1 MKKLA
6 LTIAAVA
13 GASLSV
19 FAQGQVGFDNNNA
32 NGFVVTS
39 PNGDASS
46 QVTGSYA
53 SASSFTVELW
63 ALSGPA
69 STTAGLVG
77 LDSFGYL
84 NPADLVSDGFSEVT
98 NPGNVTGSAGVFS
111 AALNAIVPGTTSGN
125 TVLAVVAWTGNFTD
139 FASADVAGDNLG
151 ILAFVNAIG
160 PASPTPFTGDIAPGW
175 NALAN
180 SPQSA
185 ANGGSEDLILSPV
198 SVVPEP
204 TTLALAGLGGAALL
218 AFRRR
223 KA

>member
-6 LTIAAVA
+6 LIIASVA

-32 NGFVVTS
+32 NGYVVTS
-39 PNGDASS
+39 TNADTSS
-46 QVTGSYA
+46 TVSGSYA
-53 SASSFTVELW
+53 QASSFTVELW

-69 STTAGLVG
+69 NTTNGLAGI
-77 LDSFGYL
+77 DAYGYL

-98 NPGNVTGSAGVFS
+98 NPGNVTGASGVFS

-125 TVLAVVAWTGNFTD
+125 TVLAVVAWTGNYSSFS
-139 FASADVAGDNLG
+139 AADVTGDYLG
-151 ILAFVNAIG
+151 ILAFVNPVG
-160 PASPTPFTGDIAPGW
+160 PASPTPYSGDISTGW
-175 NALAN
+175 NALSN

-185 ANGGSEDLILSPV
+185 ANGGNEDLILSPL
-198 SVVPEP
+198 SVPEP
-204 TTLALAGLGGAALL
+204 TTLALGGLGGAALL